1 MAMDGSDFFQD
12 DCDSIAAEMKD
23 QEERI
28 QLKRRWLLGL
38 YTPKPENPTT
48 EFLESEDH
56 TPEKTEF
63 LESE

>member
-28 QLKRRWLLGL
+28 QLKRRL
-38 YTPKPENPTT
+38 YDSPMIR
-48 EFLESEDH
+48 S
-56 TPEKTEF
+56 
-63 LESE
+63 